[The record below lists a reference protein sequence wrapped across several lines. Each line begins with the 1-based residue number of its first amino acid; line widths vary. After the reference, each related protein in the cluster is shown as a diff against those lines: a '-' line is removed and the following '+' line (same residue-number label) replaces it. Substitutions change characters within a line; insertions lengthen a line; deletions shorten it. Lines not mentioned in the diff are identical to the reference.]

1 MKELGDIAKESI
13 VGSTP
18 LKNNPAYWE
27 NGIIPWITNKE
38 VEYGKVNYISD
49 TAEKVSKKTI
59 EETNLR
65 IVPTYSLIISFTASV
80 GKVAINKVPLTTNQQ
95 FISFVLKDNFNVI
108 YYAYYFVSSKD
119 VIESFSG
126 ATPFSFITKER
137 ALSIPIPYPPL
148 PEQSRIATILSYFD
162 DLIENKKRQNEIL
175 EKTAMAIFKNWFV
188 DFEPFKDGEFVD
200 SELGKIPNGWE
211 VKRIGELLENIFAGE
226 WGDDERSEKFYEAA
240 YCIRGTDIAE
250 LNKKT
255 FIDLPLR
262 FIKKETIK
270 NKRLKE
276 NDIVIEISGGSFDQQ
291 TGRVLLVSSKLLDSY
306 DLPLISSNFCR
317 VIRSKYPLFLYFLF
331 QYFYTINLFYE
342 YESGTTSIKN
352 LDIKSILNL
361 LILFPPPPILQKFHS
376 LVEPLFQKI
385 INNQKQIM
393 VLKKIRDTI
402 LPLLV
407 FGKLRVEEL

>member
-1 MKELGDIAKESI
+1 MKLCWETEFKETEIGEIPRDWEMKELGDIAKESI

-137 ALSIPIPYPPL
+137 ALSIPIP
-148 PEQSRIATILSYFD
+148 
-162 DLIENKKRQNEIL
+162 
-175 EKTAMAIFKNWFV
+175 
-188 DFEPFKDGEFVD
+188 
-200 SELGKIPNGWE
+200 
-211 VKRIGELLENIFAGE
+211 
-226 WGDDERSEKFYEAA
+226 
-240 YCIRGTDIAE
+240 
-250 LNKKT
+250 
-255 FIDLPLR
+255 
-262 FIKKETIK
+262 
-270 NKRLKE
+270 
-276 NDIVIEISGGSFDQQ
+276 
-291 TGRVLLVSSKLLDSY
+291 
-306 DLPLISSNFCR
+306 
-317 VIRSKYPLFLYFLF
+317 
-331 QYFYTINLFYE
+331 
-342 YESGTTSIKN
+342 
-352 LDIKSILNL
+352 
-361 LILFPPPPILQKFHS
+361 
-376 LVEPLFQKI
+376 
-385 INNQKQIM
+385 
-393 VLKKIRDTI
+393 
-402 LPLLV
+402 
-407 FGKLRVEEL
+407 